1 MIKMKFTEKELM
13 AMPYVQESDKGTVS
27 INVQKLYI
35 YIMANYHFVVDVNSN
50 IYMFNGTHYQKLK
63 MNELRS
69 FVKGFLPVKYRNKK
83 MWEAVVDELM
93 TNFSGVKEEDFNDD
107 ENIIVFEN
115 GVLNISTGELMP
127 HDPKYLVS
135 RIVNAPYLESGY
147 SAPRFWQFLDELLP
161 EDGPTQTFLL
171 QFIGVVLSNVKGWR
185 YKKML
190 LLVGAG
196 NTGKSKLRELVTM
209 ILGNEYCMSMDLKKL
224 NERFSTSAIY
234 GKRLAGSGDMSYMK
248 VDEMAIAKEITG
260 GDMIFAEYKGKD
272 GFTFRYDGLV
282 WANCNRLPFFG
293 GDKGKHVYE
302 RFAIVSCNNVIPE
315 EQRDPN
321 LLEKLYAE
329 KDAIVN
335 IAIRNFIDTVKQGYR
350 FTESEDMQINRD
362 LYIRENCSL
371 FSFIQE
377 RCKFGVED
385 AKILRSCFNAT
396 YVEWCKENNLMAE
409 RPKDIGRLLNE
420 QYGLTAKKSGGL
432 YYYFGLLVYGEDT
445 DGREDDVPP
454 EKVPDGDPVEEKM
467 IVFKEEYTR
476 RKRSNR

>member
-190 LLVGAG
+190 LLVGA
-196 NTGKSKLRELVTM
+196 
-209 ILGNEYCMSMDLKKL
+209 
-224 NERFSTSAIY
+224 
-234 GKRLAGSGDMSYMK
+234 
-248 VDEMAIAKEITG
+248 
-260 GDMIFAEYKGKD
+260 
-272 GFTFRYDGLV
+272 
-282 WANCNRLPFFG
+282 
-293 GDKGKHVYE
+293 
-302 RFAIVSCNNVIPE
+302 
-315 EQRDPN
+315 
-321 LLEKLYAE
+321 
-329 KDAIVN
+329 
-335 IAIRNFIDTVKQGYR
+335 
-350 FTESEDMQINRD
+350 
-362 LYIRENCSL
+362 
-371 FSFIQE
+371 
-377 RCKFGVED
+377 
-385 AKILRSCFNAT
+385 
-396 YVEWCKENNLMAE
+396 
-409 RPKDIGRLLNE
+409 
-420 QYGLTAKKSGGL
+420 
-432 YYYFGLLVYGEDT
+432 
-445 DGREDDVPP
+445 
-454 EKVPDGDPVEEKM
+454 
-467 IVFKEEYTR
+467 
-476 RKRSNR
+476 